1 MPNLDY
7 MSGISPGPGTPV
19 RELSAFFTLQGD
31 NAVQLYADEL
41 QDQTWVVDRNGL
53 FYDMARVDE
62 YSTEKTPKLM
72 SAADQKYMTKSL
84 FGVDTDAS
92 APSAPAYSSTRQA
105 AQEQMAF
112 EREQSAANRKFQAEQ
127 EALSRQTQERMNR
140 LRDLNDLIKEAMGN
154 QQSAKETKF
163 AYRND
168 EFALAG
174 TFSAQ
179 GPRGVTPVVAARN
192 ELQNYINQPIPT
204 VGPNATLPQINQAI
218 TQVPGQVPV
227 TGGFGMAGGGMLPM
241 APQGAPPMMP
251 QAPQMGT
258 TKVATLIGEGPNTII
273 EPGTE
278 VAITDKAQGTT
289 EIIPLMGGAATGATL
304 PQLPT
309 APSTYGAIEDLY
321 RPFGFK
327 NIPLYHNY
335 GQNQGYAGGY
345 VMRGASPDQFSAM
358 GYRPTLIQ
366 QAGTHGVYYRDPTS
380 GTLRPFSTKAFEGSG
395 FDYRNVQNVSPEQF
409 KAMGPIGELVRD
421 RLPDIGPDTGNY
433 GPSTTPMFTPYNQL
447 LPNPSY
453 VSQELLDAYN
463 SDPIAWQ
470 NYVSAYGSAVGP
482 SGEPMGMTEEQLL
495 ARARAPLPTGVPRQV
510 LGYR

>member
-1 MPNLDY
+1 MALPDGDTQAAYNTGRTVVDPWAPFYDPYGVDANHPAVAYAKALIAENANLPADQRWTSSEAMDHAAQLY
-7 MSGISPGPGTPV
+7 KLGPYAPEPREGPGPV
-19 RELSAFFTLQGD
+19 S
-31 NAVQLYADEL
+31 YA
-41 QDQTWVVDRNGL
+41 
-53 FYDMARVDE
+53 
-62 YSTEKTPKLM
+62 
-72 SAADQKYMTKSL
+72 
-84 FGVDTDAS
+84 
-92 APSAPAYSSTRQA
+92 STRQA

-112 EREQSAANRKFQAEQ
+112 EREQAAANQKFQAEQ
-127 EALSRQTQERMNR
+127 EALSRTTQERMNR
-140 LRDLNDLIKEAMGN
+140 LRDLNDLIREAMGN
-154 QQSAKETKF
+154 QQSAKEMKF
-163 AYRND
+163 AYKND
-168 EFALAG
+168 PFALAG
-174 TFSAQ
+174 AFSAQ
-179 GPRGVTPVVAARN
+179 GQRGVTPVVAARN

-204 VGPNATLPQINQAI
+204 VGPNASLPQINQAI

-227 TGGFGMAGGGMLPM
+227 AGGYGMAGGGTLPM
-241 APQGAPPMMP
+241 MGQMPPQGMMP
-251 QAPQMGT
+251 PQMPTQMGGQPQMGT

-278 VAITDKAQGTT
+278 VAVTDKAQGTT

-304 PQLPT
+304 PALPT
-309 APSTYGAIEDLY
+309 AQSTLGSIEDLY

-335 GQNQGYAGGY
+335 GPSKGYSGGY
-345 VMRGASPDQFSAM
+345 VMRGSSPEQFSAM
-358 GYRPTLIQ
+358 GYKPTLIQ

-380 GTLRPFSTKAFEGSG
+380 GTLRPFSTKAFEASG
-395 FDYRNVQNVSPEQF
+395 FDYGNVQNVSPEQF
-409 KAMGPIGELVRD
+409 KSFGPIGELVRD

-433 GPSTTPMFTPYNQL
+433 GPSATPMFTPYNQL

-482 SGEPMGMTEEQLL
+482 RGEPMGMTEEQLL